1 MMVQEKE
8 GGVSFI
14 LSALYLL
21 PVFYSFENHL
31 KNLKISISIISFVD
45 NSLFISQ
52 NKSILYSNT
61 NLFCCYNII
70 SSLLTKYSLVVEHRK
85 TDIFHFSRSHSLF
98 NPPSLNLSPLEDLI
112 LLPKDTWKYL
122 GFIFDH
128 KLNFR
133 NHIDFYANKVI
144 STIKCMKLLSNSLRG
159 INSLQ
164 KRKLYRCC
172 TLPIIL
178 YGFPL
183 WYYNKAP
190 THYHLNML

>member
-1 MMVQEKE
+1 MVQEKE
-8 GGVSFI
+8 VGVSSI

-98 NPPSLNLSPLEDLI
+98 NPPSLDLSPLEGLI
-112 LLPKDTWKYL
+112 LLVIYKSTCPENYISVIMPPLNHTSLPSTVATFLIIRLMAVLQPSGYSVFHDRDTP
-122 GFIFDH
+122 IQ
-128 KLNFR
+128 
-133 NHIDFYANKVI
+133 
-144 STIKCMKLLSNSLRG
+144 LS
-159 INSLQ
+159 
-164 KRKLYRCC
+164 
-172 TLPIIL
+172 LP
-178 YGFPL
+178 
-183 WYYNKAP
+183 
-190 THYHLNML
+190 

>member
-1 MMVQEKE
+1 M
-8 GGVSFI
+8 
-14 LSALYLL
+14 
-21 PVFYSFENHL
+21 
-31 KNLKISISIISFVD
+31 D

-52 NKSILYSNT
+52 NKFILHSNA

-70 SSLLTKYSLVVEHRK
+70 SSLLTKCSLVVEHRK
-85 TDIFHFSRSHSLF
+85 TNIFHFSKSHSLF
-98 NPPSLNLSPLEDLI
+98 NPPSLDLSPLEGLI

-122 GFIFDH
+122 GFIFDY

-133 NHIDFYANKVI
+133 NHIDFYVNKVI
-144 STIKCMKLLSNSLRG
+144 STIKYMKLLGNSLRG
-159 INSLQ
+159 INLLQ

-183 WYYNKAP
+183 WYYNKVP